1 MKKKRN
7 GFMLAELI
15 ITSTIIIATMAAL
28 YASFNRVLSLYKT
41 KNNYYYVDGVYATKL
56 LIDEILKDDF
66 NTFLNNNLNDK
77 RNIYLIENNVCN
89 LNLTGNIQEKCN
101 AIKELYKVK
110 NMIFA
115 EYNKCNLDKE
125 KCTTQD
131 SQTNSTTNAAA
142 EDTTTLNIDN
152 NQLFKEY
159 IDYVIKYYNIE
170 SSENNYNYIVLTEI
184 EEGQN
189 YYSNLRI
196 R

>member
-15 ITSTIIIATMAAL
+15 ITSTIVVSAMISL
-28 YASFNRVLSLYKT
+28 YASFNKIYSLYKT
-41 KNNYYYVDGVYATKL
+41 KNNYYYVDGVYATKEL
-56 LIDEILKDDF
+56 TDSIIKDNF
-66 NTFLNNNLNDK
+66 NTFINNKLSSE
-77 RNIYLIENNVCN
+77 RNTYLIKDNTCETETN
-89 LNLTGNIQEKCN
+89 LQEKCK
-101 AIKELYKVK
+101 AIQELYHVK

-131 SQTNSTTNAAA
+131 SQAANPTNVGEGDN
-142 EDTTTLNIDN
+142 TLLKIEN
-152 NQLFKEY
+152 NQPFKEY
-159 IDYVIKYYNIE
+159 IDYVIDYYDIE
-170 SSENNYNYIVLTEI
+170 SESNEYNYIVLTEI
-184 EEGQN
+184 EEDGQT